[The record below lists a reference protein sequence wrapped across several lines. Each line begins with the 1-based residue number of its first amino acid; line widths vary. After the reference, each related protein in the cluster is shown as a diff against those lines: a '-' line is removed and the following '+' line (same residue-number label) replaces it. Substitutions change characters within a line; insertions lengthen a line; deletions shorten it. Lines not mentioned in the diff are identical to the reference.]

1 MLTLGY
7 VPLKHLEFKNLKKND
22 STERRLLLIY
32 GPYENVVEQPK
43 CPLQRQFHTMR
54 HKIPKIIQN
63 LSQIKMIML
72 KTIAGYVLKYSM
84 VFYVIIH
91 KSIT

>member
-7 VPLKHLEFKNLKKND
+7 VPSEAFRIQKLKND

-43 CPLQRQFHTMR
+43 CPLQS
-54 HKIPKIIQN
+54 IPHNETQD
-63 LSQIKMIML
+63 
-72 KTIAGYVLKYSM
+72 T
-84 VFYVIIH
+84 
-91 KSIT
+91 